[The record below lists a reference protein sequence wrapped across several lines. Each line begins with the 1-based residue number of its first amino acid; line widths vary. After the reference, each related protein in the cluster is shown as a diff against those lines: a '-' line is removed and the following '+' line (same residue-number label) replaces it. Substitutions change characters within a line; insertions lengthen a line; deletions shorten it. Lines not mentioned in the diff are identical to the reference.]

1 MGYVKTLAEARP
13 LLRPGWHLLGWRP
26 DRPGF
31 FGRLNRRIGR
41 GEYTHFEVVC
51 LGDVGARALV
61 AIGAIKFD
69 GIREASLEA
78 IVAEPGGHWDVFE
91 VTPPDYIEYDG
102 DAASAYMRSQLGQPY
117 GWWSLITATARMCL
131 FIRVAIPA
139 DLNDLKV
146 TIGDKFCS
154 QINSV
159 AMAIG
164 GLDPVPNCAHRQT
177 GPNDLA
183 RSAVLRKVFTLK
195 PEVLKCYGD

>member
-1 MGYVKTLAEARP
+1 MVPVHTLSDAIP

-31 FGRLNRRIGR
+31 FGWLNRRIGR
-41 GEYTHFEVVC
+41 GEYTHVEMVC
-51 LGDVGARALV
+51 AGWNFAGKAGPLLS
-61 AIGAIKFD
+61 IGAIKFE
-69 GIREASLEA
+69 GIREISLKSL
-78 IVAEPGGHWDVFE
+78 VAEPGGHWDVFE
-91 VTPPDYIEYDG
+91 VTPPAGVEYDG
-102 DAASAYMRSQLGQPY
+102 DKASAYMRSQLGEPY
-117 GWWSLITATARMCL
+117 GWWSLIKATARMCL
-131 FIRVAIPA
+131 CIRVAIPA
-139 DLNDLKV
+139 DLDDLKV

-183 RSAVLRKVFTLK
+183 RSAVLPKVFTLK
-195 PEVLKCYGD
+195 PEVL